1 MGDRKSKVNLNLTF
15 RAALLVAAVGLG
27 LFGAFDFSSLACRTC
42 WKDVTQYYF
51 SVFGYI
57 AGFGFAIGW
66 TLPASI
72 ASAEPT
78 RHNWNTREGFWE
90 GSLGLGTLVTAI
102 AAAMHLLS

>member
-1 MGDRKSKVNLNLTF
+1 MSEKESEVNWNLTF
-15 RAALLVAAVGLG
+15 RAALIVAAIGLG
-27 LFGAFDFSSLACRTC
+27 LFGVLDFGRLTCRTC

-66 TLPASI
+66 TLPTKP
-72 ASAEPT
+72 ASAEPA

-90 GSLGLGTLVTAI
+90 GSLGLGALMTFI
-102 AAAMHLLS
+102 AAAMHLLN